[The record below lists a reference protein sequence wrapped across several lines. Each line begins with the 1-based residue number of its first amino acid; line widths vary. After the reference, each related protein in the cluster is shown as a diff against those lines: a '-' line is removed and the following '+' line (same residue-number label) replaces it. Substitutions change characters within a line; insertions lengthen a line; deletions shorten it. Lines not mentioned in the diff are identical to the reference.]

1 MARARRSHPRPL
13 RRSTRLAVGA
23 AAAVLAATSL
33 ASCRNPPDV
42 LTVSTVAT
50 GLASPWDLG
59 FAPNG
64 DLFITERAGRI
75 DLRVAATG
83 ELRTLASPTDVV
95 VGGEGGMLG
104 LAVDPGFAANRRIY
118 TCFQSNKDTTPDV
131 RLVRWQVNAASTA
144 LTNRTE
150 LVTGLPTVTGRHT
163 GCRPRFGPDG
173 YLWVGTGDAA
183 VAANPQSPTS
193 LGGKVLRVDTNGAA
207 APGNAPAPFDPR
219 IYSYGHRNVQGV
231 AFGPTG
237 KAFSIEHG
245 TDRDD
250 EVNLLVSGANYGWD
264 PRPLS
269 GPVFYDESRPM
280 TDTVRHPGA
289 RAAVWSSG
297 NPTIAP
303 SGGTFLTGPQ
313 WAGWEKG
320 LAMAVLKGNQLRV
333 IGLDDTEEV
342 FAQEWTAV
350 TDRGRLRVAVQGP
363 DGNLY
368 LTTDANPGSVL
379 KVVPTDTP

>member
-42 LTVSTVAT
+42 LTVTTVAT

-64 DLFITERAGRI
+64 DLFLTERAGRI

-83 ELRTLASPTDVV
+83 ELRTLAAPADVV

-118 TCFQSNKDTTPDV
+118 TCFQSNKGTTPDV

-144 LTNRTE
+144 LTDRTE

-219 IYSYGHRNVQGV
+219 IYSYGHRNVQGLGWD
-231 AFGPTG
+231 AEGRLYASEFGQNT
-237 KAFSIEHG
+237 F
-245 TDRDD
+245 D
-250 EVNLLVSGANYGWD
+250 ELNLIRPGGNYGW
-264 PRPLS
+264 PQAEGRSSAEGLVSPAL
-269 GPVFYDESRPM
+269 
-280 TDTVRHPGA
+280 
-289 RAAVWSSG
+289 VWRTSEAS
-297 NPTIAP
+297 P
-303 SGGTFLTGPQ
+303 SGIAVTPEGTVYLAALRGERVWRTRRDGD
-313 WAGWEKG
+313 
-320 LAMAVLKGNQLRV
+320 AMATPEVVLDGLGRVRAVEVVGGQLYVLTNNTAR
-333 IGLDDTEEV
+333 GTPRSGDDRLL
-342 FAQEWTAV
+342 AV
-350 TDRGRLRVAVQGP
+350 PLP
-363 DGNLY
+363 
-368 LTTDANPGSVL
+368 
-379 KVVPTDTP
+379 